1 MFGLEADWVYTLST
15 WVLPVLIAITFHEA
29 AHGFVAWRLGDPT
42 ARMAGRLTFNPLRH
56 VDPFGTVLLP
66 GMLFFLG
73 GFLFGWAKPV
83 PVDFRRLH
91 NPRRD
96 MVWVA
101 IAGPGTNI
109 MLAVVAAV
117 SLHAAALLP
126 DGPQEW
132 VARNLINALQINVIL
147 ALFNMLPIPPL
158 DGGRVA
164 VGLLPDRLAYPLARL
179 ERTGILI
186 ILGAVFLLPLL
197 GRQIG
202 VDLNVFYWLIGMPAM
217 ELARIILTITGVV

>member
-1 MFGLEADWVYTLST
+1 MFGLDAGWVYTLTT

-42 ARMAGRLTFNPLRH
+42 ARMAGRLSFNPLRH
-56 VDPFGTVLLP
+56 IDPFGTVVLP
-66 GMLFFLG
+66 AMLFFLG

-83 PVDFRRLH
+83 PVDFRRLN

-101 IAGPGTNI
+101 IAGPGTNLI
-109 MLAVVAAV
+109 LAVVAVV

-126 DGPQEW
+126 AEAGEW
-132 VARNLINALQINVIL
+132 VARNLINALQINIVL

-164 VGLLPDRLAYPLARL
+164 VGLLPDSLAYPLARL
-179 ERTGILI
+179 ERVGMFV
-186 ILGAVFLLPLL
+186 ILGAVFLLPLI

-202 VDLNVFYWLIGMPAM
+202 VDLNVFYWLIGMPASEIM
-217 ELARIILTITGVV
+217 RLMLVVFGVM

>member
-1 MFGLEADWVYTLST
+1 MMGLDTGWVYTLST

-29 AHGFVAWRLGDPT
+29 AHGFVAWRCGDPT
-42 ARMAGRLTFNPLRH
+42 ARMAGRLSFNPLRH
-56 VDPFGTVLLP
+56 IDPFGTVILP
-66 GMLFFLG
+66 AMLFFFG
-73 GFLFGWAKPV
+73 GVLFGWAKPV

-101 IAGPGTNI
+101 LAGPGTNLL
-109 MLAVVAAV
+109 LAVVAV
-117 SLHAAALLP
+117 ISLHAAGLLP
-126 DGPQEW
+126 DGPQDW
-132 VARNLINALQINVIL
+132 VARNLINALQINLIL

-179 ERTGILI
+179 EKVGMLV
-186 ILGAVFLLPLL
+186 ILGAVFVLPFL
-197 GRQIG
+197 GREIG

-217 ELARIILTITGVV
+217 ELGRWLLILFGVV

>member
-1 MFGLEADWVYTLST
+1 MFGLDADWAYNLST

-42 ARMAGRLTFNPLRH
+42 ARMAGRLSFNPLRH
-56 VDPFGTVLLP
+56 IDPFGTVVLP
-66 GMLFFLG
+66 AMLFFLG

-83 PVDFRRLH
+83 PVDFRRLN

-101 IAGPGTNI
+101 IAGPGTNLV
-109 MLAVVAAV
+109 LAMVAVV

-126 DGPQEW
+126 AGPEEW
-132 VARNLINALQINVIL
+132 VARNLINALQINIIL

-179 ERTGILI
+179 ERVGMFV
-186 ILGAVFLLPLL
+186 ILGAVFLLPMI

-202 VDLNVFYWLIGMPAM
+202 VDLNVFYWLIGMPATEVM
-217 ELARIILTITGVV
+217 RLMLVVFGVV